1 VTVHPDS
8 EYPTCDELW
17 KLSKQIEEHGT
28 DGTTLLTLG
37 MLRRVPNLHVS
48 FMEFLT
54 THQDREDSTLIILD
68 SRGPRVQEVN

>member
-1 VTVHPDS
+1 MMMEFS
-8 EYPTCDELW
+8 ERPTYDELW

-54 THQDREDSTLIILD
+54 NNFERDDSTLIVLD
-68 SRGPRVQEVN
+68 ERGPRVQEVN